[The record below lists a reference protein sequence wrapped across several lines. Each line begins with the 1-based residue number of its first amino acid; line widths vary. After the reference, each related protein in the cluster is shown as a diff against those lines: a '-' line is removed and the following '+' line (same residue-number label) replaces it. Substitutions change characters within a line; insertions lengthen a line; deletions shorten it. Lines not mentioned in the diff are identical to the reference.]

1 MKNNEVAIIIPIYQE
16 QISDYEKISFLQ
28 CFRILGQYPIYLVA
42 PENLNIQE
50 YNKLA
55 ASNSFKV
62 IRFNNKFFQG
72 IAGYNKLMMSVNFYE
87 TFSSFRYILIH
98 QLDAFVFRDELLH
111 WCHQNYDYIGAPW
124 IEVGWR
130 SAIFWYIAE
139 NHNSIYRK
147 CLYKLNPAR
156 SYEIGNGGFSL
167 RKVSAHLRALKWFDK
182 TAKNWA
188 QHEDCFYTHI
198 FTDYYPFF
206 SLPNKKTAALF
217 SFEKAVETFP
227 LTNKIP
233 FGCHAWFKG
242 SYSFWKPEIEK
253 FGYKLP

>member
-111 WCHQNYDYIGAPW
+111 WCHQNYDYVGAPW
-124 IEVGWR
+124 IEVG
-130 SAIFWYIAE
+130 
-139 NHNSIYRK
+139 
-147 CLYKLNPAR
+147 
-156 SYEIGNGGFSL
+156 
-167 RKVSAHLRALKWFDK
+167 
-182 TAKNWA
+182 
-188 QHEDCFYTHI
+188 
-198 FTDYYPFF
+198 
-206 SLPNKKTAALF
+206 
-217 SFEKAVETFP
+217 
-227 LTNKIP
+227 
-233 FGCHAWFKG
+233 
-242 SYSFWKPEIEK
+242 
-253 FGYKLP
+253 